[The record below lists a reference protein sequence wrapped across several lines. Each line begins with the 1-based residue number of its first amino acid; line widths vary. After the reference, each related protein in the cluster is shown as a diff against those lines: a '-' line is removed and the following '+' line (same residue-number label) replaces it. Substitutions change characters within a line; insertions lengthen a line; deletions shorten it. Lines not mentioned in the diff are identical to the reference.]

1 MGRPVTVQST
11 EGISVLTI
19 DHPPANALS
28 EPVVAALGTA
38 LREALG
44 AAETRAVVIAAR
56 GKTFPAGIDI
66 RDFDRPE
73 RTAALGELCRA
84 IEGAPV
90 PVIAAMHGTILG
102 GGLELAMATH
112 YRLAD
117 RRAKLGMPDVTVGL
131 SPGAGGTQRLPR
143 LVGAGPAIDLLLTGR
158 TIGAA
163 DAKKIGLLDEVAEG
177 PLPIFALKW
186 VKSALQQGLAVRPVG
201 AGPGRLKDQP
211 SELKAIEARRA
222 ALKTG
227 AGSLQ
232 ERIVD
237 CVQAAMLLPFEAALT
252 FERTAFEDLVAS
264 PLSRSLRHVFVAE
277 RRARTPPLDAP
288 AEARNVGRIGVFG
301 AGLSGTGIAAACLD
315 AGYPVTLVD
324 PNLERLEAGVDNI
337 IDIYDRQEKRGR
349 LDPEAREARIG
360 RLQGT
365 VDPAALA
372 GADLVIETMP
382 EDVDEKRR
390 AFAILDAVM
399 PREAI
404 LATNTAT
411 VDIDGLAA
419 GTGRAPQVVGLHF
432 LTPAHVI
439 RLVEVVVAMETS
451 DEVIATAFA
460 VARKLQKVPILSAVS
475 EGFVTERVLGAYQQ
489 TAEYLVEDG
498 ASIGEVD
505 AAMRS
510 LGFPI
515 GPFQLADLSGIEA
528 GDGRRAR
535 YAAAGARGTH
545 LAARFQA
552 LGRVG
557 RRAGRGFHVYSK
569 DGAVAADDREGAE
582 VLAEVRAMAQ
592 RPARRFAVEEIQRR
606 CLAAMAN
613 EGARIMGEE
622 VAQRPSDIDLAA
634 ILGFGFPR
642 WRGGPMMAADLTGL
656 LRVKR
661 DLDEYAAE
669 DAVFWAPAPLFSE
682 LVKNGQAFADL
693 NDA

>member
-1 MGRPVTVQST
+1 MERPVTVQST

-28 EPVVAALGTA
+28 AAVVAALTTA
-38 LREALG
+38 L
-44 AAETRAVVIAAR
+44 AETLGSSGTRAIVLAAR

-66 RDFDRPE
+66 RDFDEPE
-73 RTAALGELCRA
+73 RTAALGELCLA
-84 IEGAPV
+84 IERAPV
-90 PVIAAMHGTILG
+90 PVIAAVHGTILG
-102 GGLELAMATH
+102 GGLELAMAAH

-117 RRAKLGMPDVTVGL
+117 RRAQFGLPDAAVGL
-131 SPGAGGTQRLPR
+131 CPGAGGTQRLPR

-163 DAKKIGLLDEVAEG
+163 DAKKIGLIDEVAEG
-177 PLPIFALKW
+177 PLPIFAMKW
-186 VKSALQQGLAVRPVG
+186 VKAALGTGLAPRPVS
-201 AGPGRLKDQP
+201 AGPGRLADKP
-211 SELKAIEARRA
+211 SELKAIETRRA
-222 ALKTG
+222 ALKSG

-252 FERTAFEDLVAS
+252 FERTAFEDLAAS
-264 PLSRSLRHVFVAE
+264 PASRALRHVFIAE
-277 RRARTPPLDAP
+277 RRARTPPLDDPAP
-288 AEARNVGRIGVFG
+288 PLSVTRIGIFG
-301 AGLSGTGIAAACLD
+301 AGLTGTGISAACLD
-315 AGYPVTLVD
+315 AGFDVTLVD

-349 LDPEAREARIG
+349 INAATRDARIA
-360 RLQGT
+360 RLQGKT
-365 VDPAALA
+365 DPAALA
-372 GADLVIETMP
+372 DAELVIETMP
-382 EDVDEKRR
+382 EDADAKRR

-411 VDIDGLAA
+411 IDIDGLAA
-419 GTGRAPQVVGLHF
+419 GTGRAPHVVGLHF

-439 RLVEVVVAMETS
+439 RLVEVVVAMETT
-451 DEVIATAFA
+451 DAVIATAFA
-460 VARKLQKVPILSAVS
+460 VARKLRKVPILSAVS
-475 EGFVTERVLGAYQQ
+475 EGFVTERLLGAYQQ
-489 TAEYLVEDG
+489 AAEYLVEDG
-498 ASIGEVD
+498 ATIAGVD
-505 AAMRS
+505 AAMRAY
-510 LGFPI
+510 GFPI
-515 GPFQLADLSGIEA
+515 GPFQLADLSGLDE
-528 GDGRRAR
+528 GDARRAR
-535 YAAAGARGTH
+535 YAAAGARKTT
-545 LAARFQA
+545 LAARLQA
-552 LGRVG
+552 LGRDG
-557 RRAGRGFHVYSK
+557 RRAGRGFHLYDDAGEILRDDPEVTHVIAEMRALSQR
-569 DGAVAADDREGAE
+569 AAQNFAPDD
-582 VLAEVRAMAQ
+582 
-592 RPARRFAVEEIQRR
+592 IQRR

-661 DLDEYAAE
+661 DLDAYAGDDPA
-669 DAVFWAPAPLFSE
+669 FWSPAPLFSE
-682 LVKNGQAFADL
+682 LVKNGRAFGDL